1 MALEALAVLAL
12 APIVLIGGILLST
25 PDNVGRAWAE
35 VGMALGAGA
44 VILFLARALFRAEP
58 WSRGPVVVIQILAL
72 PVGYS
77 LALGSGLP
85 QYGLPLLA
93 AAGAI
98 LYLLFTPESRL
109 VFLRSR

>member
-1 MALEALAVLAL
+1 MLSL

-25 PDNVGRAWAE
+25 PDSVGRAWAE

-44 VILFLARALFRAEP
+44 AIVLLARALSRAAL

-77 LALGSGLP
+77 LAFGSRLP
-85 QYGLPLLA
+85 VYGLPLLA
-93 AAGAI
+93 AAGAV
-98 LYLLFTPESRL
+98 LYLLLFPPESRL
-109 VFLRSR
+109 VFLRQ